1 MRESETVWC
10 GRLLIGVEIKKRVR
24 SGLPERLVG

>member
-1 MRESETVWC
+1 MSEIVWC
-10 GRLLIGVEIKKRVR
+10 GKLSIDVEIRKRVR